1 MQIRERE
8 RAGTEHAVAFD
19 ESIEVP
25 APVSEVYRRWTDFSR
40 FPEFM
45 ESIQEIRPL
54 GGGRYHWVAR
64 VLGTKQEWD
73 AEVTDQQENHHI
85 SWRNINGAPNK
96 GTVTLQPLPNNRTRV
111 DLRMEYTPPG
121 GMVGQRL
128 DKLTGSTQREV
139 RKSLENFRRVISGE
153 RMPKEE
159 IPGFGSVLGSLAIPA
174 AAGAIGATISYLVE
188 RKQRPMR
195 SRLGITRR
203 TGMMNPVDKPASDAS
218 SALTAVAFSS
228 LIASAIFRAR
238 RDHTNGLFVG
248 QWVPT
253 FLAGSVLSR
262 LVGHRGVNP
271 TLGAS
276 VISWAFTGAAAG
288 SILSSIIAHLRSSR
302 QEGLFIGQWAPSL
315 LVGAI
320 FARLFNRW

>member
-1 MQIRERE
+1 MQTSATM
-8 RAGTEHAVAFD
+8 RAPTGPAIAFD

-45 ESIQEIRPL
+45 DSVQEVRPL

-64 VLGTKQEWD
+64 ILGGKQEWD

-85 SWRNINGAPNK
+85 SWKSISGAPNK

-121 GMVGQRL
+121 GMVGHRL
-128 DKLTGSTQREV
+128 DKLTGTTQREV
-139 RKSLENFRRVISGE
+139 RKSLENFRRVVSGE
-153 RMPKEE
+153 RIPGKEE
-159 IPGFGSVLGSLAIPA
+159 PGFTNVLSAMAIPIA
-174 AAGAIGATISYLVE
+174 TGAIGGLVSYLVE
-188 RKQRPMR
+188 RKQHPVRARMPMMWR
-195 SRLGITRR
+195 GRA
-203 TGMMNPVDKPASDAS
+203 MNPVDGASGTAGNV
-218 SALTAVAFSS
+218 LTTAAAAS
-228 LIASAIFRAR
+228 LITSAIFRAR
-238 RDHTNGLFVG
+238 RDHMNGLFVG

-253 FLAGSVLSR
+253 FLAGSILAR
-262 LVGHRGVNP
+262 LVGHRGVKP

-276 VISWAFTGAAAG
+276 VTSWAFTGAAAG
-288 SILSSIIAHLRSSR
+288 SILSSIIAHLRSTR
-302 QEGLFIGQWAPSL
+302 HEGLFIGQWAPSL
-315 LVGAI
+315 MAGAI

>member
-1 MQIRERE
+1 MRTSASERM
-8 RAGTEHAVAFD
+8 ATGPAIAFD
-19 ESIEVP
+19 ESTEVQ

-45 ESIQEIRPL
+45 ESIQEVRPL

-64 VLGTKQEWD
+64 MLGARQEWD
-73 AEVTDQQENHHI
+73 SEVTDQQENHHI
-85 SWRNINGAPNK
+85 TWRSVNGMPNK

-128 DKLTGSTQREV
+128 DKLTGTTQREM
-139 RKSLENFRRVISGE
+139 RKSLENFRHVVSGE
-153 RMPKEE
+153 RVPSEE
-159 IPGFGSVLGSLAIPA
+159 LPGFSNVLGALAIPL
-174 AAGAIGATISYLVE
+174 AAGAIGGTVAFLVE
-188 RKQRPMR
+188 RNRQPRRARLPMMWR
-195 SRLGITRR
+195 GTVID
-203 TGMMNPVDKPASDAS
+203 PVEKSASNAGG
-218 SALTAVAFSS
+218 ALTAAAISS
-228 LIASAIFRAR
+228 LIASAVFRAR
-238 RDHTNGLFVG
+238 RDHVNGLFIG

-253 FLAGSVLSR
+253 FLAGSVLAR

-276 VISWAFTGAAAG
+276 VTSWGFTGAAAG
-288 SILSSIIAHLRSSR
+288 SIISSILAHLRSSR
-302 QEGLFIGQWAPSL
+302 HEGLFIGQWAPSL
-315 LVGAI
+315 LAGAI